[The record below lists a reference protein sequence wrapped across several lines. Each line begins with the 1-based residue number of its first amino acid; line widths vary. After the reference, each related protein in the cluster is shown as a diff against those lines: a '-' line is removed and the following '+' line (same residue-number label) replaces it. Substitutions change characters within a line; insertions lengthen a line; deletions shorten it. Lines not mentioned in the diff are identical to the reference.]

1 MAMMTKKN
9 PARRPT
15 MADVARLAE
24 VSVGTV
30 SAVVNDSTTVRDR
43 LRRRI
48 EEAMAALDYHPNEI
62 ARSLKLQQTHI
73 IGMVVPDVANPF
85 FTSVIR
91 GVEMEGRERG
101 YSVILC
107 DANNDRE
114 EERRQLS
121 ILFSHRVD
129 GVLISSSNFHA
140 AEDRLTRRRFPIV
153 FFDRTPLG
161 FQGDAVLTDNLMAS
175 YRAVRYL
182 IELGHR
188 QIAILSGG
196 FNYSALAGG
205 PLPPA
210 GPRAARIEGYRK
222 AMEEAGL
229 PIPSSYFQQGDYN
242 MAGGYQCGLE
252 LVGLPEPPT
261 AVFAC
266 NNLMTLGLMG
276 AITERQIACPGQ
288 ISVLGFDD
296 FDWAASFNPPLTTVA
311 QQSCE
316 MGRKAME
323 MLVQRI
329 ESPLPEGEQGQ
340 VIVLEAELRV
350 RRSTGPPP
358 RDGGS

>member
-1 MAMMTKKN
+1 
-9 PARRPT
+9 
-15 MADVARLAE
+15 
-24 VSVGTV
+24 
-30 SAVVNDSTTVRDR
+30 
-43 LRRRI
+43 
-48 EEAMAALDYHPNEI
+48 
-62 ARSLKLQQTHI
+62 
-73 IGMVVPDVANPF
+73 
-85 FTSVIR
+85 
-91 GVEMEGRERG
+91 
-101 YSVILC
+101 
-107 DANNDRE
+107 
-114 EERRQLS
+114 
-121 ILFSHRVD
+121 
-129 GVLISSSNFHA
+129 
-140 AEDRLTRRRFPIV
+140 
-153 FFDRTPLG
+153 
-161 FQGDAVLTDNLMAS
+161 
-175 YRAVRYL
+175 
-182 IELGHR
+182 
-188 QIAILSGG
+188 
-196 FNYSALAGG
+196 
-205 PLPPA
+205 
-210 GPRAARIEGYRK
+210 
-222 AMEEAGL
+222 
-229 PIPSSYFQQGDYN
+229 